1 MGHALLTLDDLQ
13 VADQRVL
20 LRADL
25 NVPLEHGAIGAPVR
39 VADDARIRAAL
50 TTIEELR
57 HRGARIVLV
66 SHLGRPAGHDPQL
79 SMRPVADQVAE
90 LTGARVTLAPAVVG
104 AEVRALTQRLAPAE
118 ILMLENVRYEQGETH
133 NDPELVSALAE
144 LADLYVNDAFG
155 TAHRAHA
162 STEGVAHRLPCAAGR
177 LMESEVRVLSSI
189 VDQPDLPLVAVLG
202 GAKVSDKIG
211 VVARFLEL
219 ADVLCIGGAMSF
231 PFLAAQGHAIGG
243 SLCAESDLEPARRAL
258 ATASESRCRLELP
271 QDLIAARSSQD
282 DANPLALDGVDI
294 PDGWTGLDIGR
305 RTAERYAREI
315 GNAGTVFWNGP
326 MGRFELGPFAHGTR
340 TVAQA
345 LADASATT
353 VVGGGETVAALRRY
367 ELEDRVTHVSTG
379 GGATLELLEGRE
391 LPGVQA
397 LLRMAAVR

>member
-1 MGHALLTLDDLQ
+1 MGSALLTLDDLE
-13 VADQRVL
+13 VAGQRVL

-25 NVPLEHGAIGAPVR
+25 NVPLEHGAIGAPVT

-66 SHLGRPAGHDPQL
+66 SHLGRPVDRDPQL
-79 SMRPVADQVAE
+79 SMRPVADRVAE
-90 LTGARVTLAPAVVG
+90 LTGARVTLAPGVVG
-104 AEVRALTQRLAPAE
+104 EQVHSLTEELAAGE
-118 ILMLENVRYEQGETH
+118 ILMLENVRYERGETQ
-133 NDPELVSALAE
+133 NDPDLVSALAE

-177 LMESEVRVLSSI
+177 LMETEVRVLSSI
-189 VDQPDLPLVAVLG
+189 IDQPAPPLVAVLG

-211 VVARFLEL
+211 VVSRFLEI

-231 PFLAAQGHAIGG
+231 PFLAVQGHTIGA
-243 SLCAESDLEPARRAL
+243 SLCAEADLEPARRAL
-258 ATASESRCRLELP
+258 AIASESRCRLELP
-271 QDLIAARSSQD
+271 QDLTAATSSPD
-282 DANPLALDGVDI
+282 GANPVALDGVDI

-305 RTAERYAREI
+305 RTADHYAREI
-315 GNAGTVFWNGP
+315 AGAGTVFWNGP
-326 MGRFELGPFAHGTR
+326 MGRFELAPFADGTR

-345 LADASATT
+345 LADAAATT
-353 VVGGGETVAALRRY
+353 VVGGGETVEALRRY
-367 ELEDRVTHVSTG
+367 GLEDRVTHVSTG

-397 LLRMAAVR
+397 LLRTVAVR